1 MVTQALHFRSFA
13 GNNEKCWIS
22 YFQTFLN
29 SQQASKEVE
38 GTSGENLLRQFS
50 RTGTMRKGLGCRWR
64 GSISKF
70 GHFNKSNRKEDSLS
84 GHTCRSLEDTVVGTC
99 SPLPDG
105 FSGTSQV
112 KPSAERK
119 GGEEDWSFEKKRLK

>member
-1 MVTQALHFRSFA
+1 MAWGV
-13 GNNEKCWIS
+13 G
-22 YFQTFLN
+22 
-29 SQQASKEVE
+29 
-38 GTSGENLLRQFS
+38 G
-50 RTGTMRKGLGCRWR
+50 R

-84 GHTCRSLEDTVVGTC
+84 GHMCRWLEDTAVLTC

-112 KPSAERK
+112 KPLAERK
-119 GGEEDWSFEKKRLK
+119 GGEEYWSFDKKSIK